1 MKKVLP
7 VLLIFVVLM
16 TAPLSAF
23 AAGADIHKGIQ
34 LFRKH
39 HYHDAANVLHTVLP
53 NTTPAQ
59 YHRAQLNF
67 GMVCLANARFYD
79 RLDQT
84 TRPLQIEYL
93 KHLVEPDQ
101 GQTGATSL
109 LASLYLGKAYM
120 SSAQPESAIPL
131 LKQFLASNQTSLNDR
146 YEAMI
151 TLGSAYHA
159 KGQGDRAEGIWSK
172 VSPQN
177 PQIAILLAAAFLKAQ
192 VHADRIPSLVKAI
205 DLSESTGN
213 ALSIESVSALLS
225 IYTHRGSP
233 NKGLRIISRADLKAF
248 AREEIIDKNK
258 VLRFYDPDLLQ
269 NLAMLYNSSAINA
282 FRGAQNAKENKIAA
296 AAAFYISEAYAFSKR
311 MPEAAQAADLLLST
325 KPPKAVQRRAQIRR
339 VAYGYALQPPALPF
353 RGFHPY
359 LAEKPDAVLLGDMIS
374 LCAQQRIDDPKALD
388 QAIKIWNKAP
398 GRASI
403 NLGMALG
410 HYYRSR
416 QAHKKALYYLEA
428 VRDKSRK
435 NRIEANPPVLL
446 ADLAWAYYHNRQFSE
461 ALEIYFTMSKQFP
474 AVRQIQ
480 VALQGIYSMEQQSA
494 GDAKIF

>member
-1 MKKVLP
+1 MKKVLIA
-7 VLLIFVVLM
+7 LLTFVVVM
-16 TAPLSAF
+16 TAALSAF
-23 AAGADIHKGIQ
+23 ATSEDIHKGVQ

-39 HYHDAANVLHTVLP
+39 HYHDAANLLHTILP

-59 YHRAQLNF
+59 YHRAQFNL

-93 KHLVEPDQ
+93 KRLVASGQ
-101 GQTGATSL
+101 AQTGSASL
-109 LASLYLGKAYM
+109 LAKLYLGKAYIA
-120 SSAQPESAIPL
+120 SAQPESAIPF
-131 LKQFLASNQTSLNDR
+131 LKQFLESNQTSQNDQN
-146 YEAMI
+146 EAMI

-159 KGQGDRAEGIWSK
+159 KGQGDRAERIWSK
-172 VSPQN
+172 VSTQN
-177 PQIAILLAAAFLKAQ
+177 PQIAILLAAAFLKAD
-192 VHADRIPSLVKAI
+192 VHTDRITSLVKAI

-213 ALSIESVSALLS
+213 AIPIQSVSTLAN

-233 NKGLRIISRADLKAF
+233 DKGFKIISQADLKAF
-248 AREEIIDKNK
+248 AREEIIGENK
-258 VLRFYDPDLLQ
+258 VLRFYDPELFQ
-269 NLAMLYNSSAINA
+269 NLVMLYSSSAINA
-282 FRGAQNAKENKIAA
+282 LRDAQNAKENKIAA
-296 AAAFYISEAYAFSKR
+296 AAAFYIAEAYAFSRR
-311 MPEAAQAADLLLST
+311 MPEAARAADLLLST
-325 KPPKAVQRRAQIRR
+325 KPPKAVQHRAQIHRL
-339 VAYGYALQPPALPF
+339 AYGYALQPPALPF
-353 RGFHPY
+353 TGFHPY
-359 LAEKPDAVLLGDMIS
+359 LAANPDAVLVGDMIS
-374 LCAQQRIDDPKALD
+374 LCAQQSIDDPKALA
-388 QAIKIWNKAP
+388 QAIKIWNNAP
-398 GRASI
+398 GRASMHI
-403 NLGMALG
+403 GMALG

-416 QAHKKALYYLEA
+416 QDHTNALYYLEA

>member
-1 MKKVLP
+1 MKKVL
-7 VLLIFVVLM
+7 LAFVVLM
-16 TAPLSAF
+16 AAPLSVF
-23 AAGADIHKGIQ
+23 ATSEAIHKGMQ
-34 LFRKH
+34 LFREH
-39 HYHDAANVLHTVLP
+39 HYHDAANVFHTVLP
-53 NTTPAQ
+53 NTAPAQ
-59 YHRAQLNF
+59 YDRTQLNF

-93 KHLVEPDQ
+93 KRLVEPDQ
-101 GQTGATSL
+101 DRTGSTSL
-109 LASLYLGKAYM
+109 LARLYLGKAYM
-120 SSAQPESAIPL
+120 ASAQPDSAIPL
-131 LKQFLASNQTSLNDR
+131 LEQFLESNQTSQNDKN
-146 YEAMI
+146 EAMI

-159 KGQGDRAEGIWSK
+159 KGIGDQAERIWSK
-172 VSPQN
+172 VSTEN
-177 PQIAILLAAAFLKAQ
+177 PQIAILLAAAFLKAD
-192 VHADRIPSLVKAI
+192 VHKDNIASLVKAI
-205 DLSESTGN
+205 DLSESADN
-213 ALSIESVSALLS
+213 ALSIEGVSALLS
-225 IYTHRGSP
+225 IYARRGSP
-233 NKGLRIISRADLKAF
+233 DKGFRIISRADLKAF

-282 FRGAQNAKENKIAA
+282 LRGAQNAKENKIAA
-296 AAAFYISEAYAFSKR
+296 AAAFYIAEAYAFSR
-311 MPEAAQAADLLLST
+311 RLPEATRAADLLLST
-325 KPPKAVQRRAQIRR
+325 NPPKAVRRRAQIRR
-339 VAYGYALQPPALPF
+339 VAYGYALQPPVLPF
-353 RGFHPY
+353 TGFHPY
-359 LAEKPDAVLLGDMIS
+359 LAEKPDTVLLGDMIS
-374 LCAQQRIDDPKALD
+374 LCAQQKIEDPKALD
-388 QAIKIWNKAP
+388 QAIKIWNQAP

-410 HYYRSR
+410 HYFRSR
-416 QAHKKALYYLEA
+416 QAHTKALYYLEA